1 MSGRESW
8 SRSEAEKATGRSKS
22 ELAGVVIPG
31 TLGRTLWCEVGGGR
45 SRFHNRRAGRQQAG
59 RFAFS
64 RRWCLGGLMWILARK
79 SADIRAHFCR
89 EKFPSRSKNDAPG
102 FATPHAPSDS
112 GAQNE

>member
-1 MSGRESW
+1 MVRGRRRGRDSTIDAQAG
-8 SRSEAEKATGRSKS
+8 SR
-22 ELAGVVIPG
+22 PG
-31 TLGRTLWCEVGGGR
+31 A
-45 SRFHNRRAGRQQAG
+45 SRFRGAGAL
-59 RFAFS
+59 AVS
-64 RRWCLGGLMWILARK
+64 CWNLARK